1 MSLNGKAKLISF
13 LFLAAGGTYYIY
25 TYKKREIK
33 EFLNSLFFNKKK
45 KKKKIIN
52 KGKRKENKLYINN
65 DINDNNKYNDNSEIC
80 SSHSFYSS
88 GVDEENKYL
97 LDEIMKLHES
107 SISYIT
113 TDSDVDSNKDY
124 KKIKNEQINKNIDIF
139 NNNNNDNNNNNN
151 NLSSGEDSISDVED
165 INNLNERTNYKFVQM
180 KNKKY
185 IINKQNIIN
194 KKNMNNSNNINYSNN
209 YMHDKKKK
217 KTKEYDDNATNSNS
231 DTFDNNNVIILPENY
246 KIYFK
251 SFGCAHNSSDSE
263 FMMGLLANYGFKFVK
278 KIEECDIC
286 IVNSCTVKNPSEE
299 SMKTIINYVKKLNN
313 NNNSNK
319 KKKKQKGQNLDGEY
333 DLECLSTSSSGF
345 SDVDNEYCYEK
356 GYQNESIEY
365 DTGKKNS
372 SLHDNNKKHHCD
384 DPNYSNHSCCA
395 EDNNLDTYNKNNLLK
410 RTTCC
415 SSDIGKNQCACE
427 EADEEENLLN
437 KQQEKEQH
445 DEKQHNEKQH
455 NEKQHH
461 HENANFKVIN
471 QSDDLH
477 TSNNILEN
485 SKSEKNKNKKIHVEG
500 KNIKI
505 IVCGCVPQA
514 EKDMEVFENVSL
526 VGVNNIDKIV
536 DVVENVI
543 NGYNVQYLK
552 TSKKMTS
559 LNLPKI
565 RKNKYIEIINI
576 NNGCLGNCTYCKTK
590 FARGDLSSYNIREIT
605 DRITYVCNEE
615 NIKEIWLTSED
626 TGAYGIDINTDIVNL
641 LKHILKSVEHTNVMI
656 RLGMTNPPYILKHIK
671 DICTLLKHKN
681 MYEFIHIPVQSGSNN
696 VLKNMKREYTIEDFI
711 FLVEN
716 LRRYV
721 SNITISTDIIC
732 GFPYETEQDHQNT
745 VDLIKTFQFPILN
758 ISQFYPRKGTVAYN
772 MKKIN
777 TKIVKKRSRDVTDA
791 FLSYEHNYQYLQNT
805 IQQVLFT
812 EISSKSEHLIGHT
825 KQYVKVLLPNENNKN
840 IQLLGNFATCKIL
853 STHKWHVFAELNK

>member
-1 MSLNGKAKLISF
+1 MILNGKAKLISF
-13 LFLAAGGTYYIY
+13 LFLAGGGTYYIY
-25 TYKKREIK
+25 KYKKNEIK
-33 EFLNSLFFNKKK
+33 QFLNRLFVNKKK
-45 KKKKIIN
+45 KKKKSIN
-52 KGKRKENKLYINN
+52 KGKRKGNKLYNNNN
-65 DINDNNKYNDNSEIC
+65 DINDINKYSDSSEIG
-80 SSHSFYSS
+80 SSPSFCSS
-88 GVDEENKYL
+88 GVDEENKNL

-107 SISYIT
+107 SISYLS
-113 TDSDVDSNKDY
+113 SDNDVNSNTEY
-124 KKIKNEQINKNIDIF
+124 EKIKNEPINKNIDIF
-139 NNNNNDNNNNNN
+139 NNDNNF
-151 NLSSGEDSISDVED
+151 SSAEDSISDVED

-180 KNKKY
+180 KNKK
-185 IINKQNIIN
+185 NIIS
-194 KKNMNNSNNINYSNN
+194 KKILNNPNDINNSNYSNDINNSN
-209 YMHDKKKK
+209 YPNNYVHDKKKN
-217 KTKEYDDNATNSNS
+217 KTKKFDDST
-231 DTFDNNNVIILPENY
+231 TDNNMDPFSNNNIIILPENY

-313 NNNSNK
+313 HSNK
-319 KKKKQKGQNLDGEY
+319 KKTKKKQKNFNGEY

-345 SDVDNEYCYEK
+345 SDIENEYCYEK
-356 GYQNESIEY
+356 GYQNESPEY
-365 DTGKKNS
+365 FTSKKISTPHHN
-372 SLHDNNKKHHCD
+372 DNKKHPCD
-384 DPNYSNHSCCA
+384 DPIYSNNTCCA
-395 EDNNLDTYNKNNLLK
+395 EDNNRFKNNKSGVLK
-410 RTTCC
+410 EAKCC
-415 SSDIGKNQCACE
+415 SSDVGKGQCECE
-427 EADEEENLLN
+427 EQ
-437 KQQEKEQH
+437 KMKKQEKVKEEQ
-445 DEKQHNEKQH
+445 EKVKEQMKEQDG
-455 NEKQHH
+455 
-461 HENANFKVIN
+461 ENSNFKDMN
-471 QSDDLH
+471 PNNNLH
-477 TSNNILEN
+477 TNNNILEN
-485 SKSEKNKNKKIHVEG
+485 RTSEKNKKKKIHVEG

-514 EKDMEVFENVSL
+514 EKDMEIFENVSL

-590 FARGDLSSYNIREIT
+590 FARGDLSSYNIRDIT

-641 LKHILKSVEHTNVMI
+641 LKNILKSVEHTNVMI

-696 VLKNMKREYTIEDFI
+696 VLKNMNREYTIEDFI

-716 LRRYV
+716 LRKYV
-721 SNITISTDIIC
+721 PNITISTDIIC
-732 GFPYETEQDHQNT
+732 GFPYESEQDHQNT
-745 VDLIKTFQFPILN
+745 VHLIKNFQFPILN
-758 ISQFYPRKGTVAYN
+758 ISQFYPRRGTVAYN

-777 TKIVKKRSRDVTDA
+777 TKIVKKRSRDVTEA
-791 FLSYEHNYQYLQNT
+791 FLSYEHNYKFLQNT

-812 EISSKSEHLIGHT
+812 EISSKSEHIIGHT

-840 IQLLGNFATCKIL
+840 IELLGNFATCKIL
-853 STHKWHVFAELNK
+853 STHKWHVVAELNK